1 MRARIILTALAAV
14 VGAVSAASLIVT
26 TPAEESGRKVEAIA
40 VPADS
45 AAGRHAGVEILATG
59 GREQLRAYRDIA
71 GVWTICDGITRGVRA
86 GMVVTSEWCL
96 RRLEEE
102 LVIHARGVMACTPG
116 LAGAGRDHQRAAAVS
131 LAFNIGVRGFC
142 RSTAA
147 RRFNAGNVR
156 GACDAFLAWNKARVR
171 GRLQVVRGLTLRRQ
185 RERAVC
191 LRGLP

>member
-1 MRARIILTALAAV
+1 MRARIILTALAGV
-14 VGAVSAASLIVT
+14 VGAVTAAQLVT
-26 TPAEESGRKVEAIA
+26 STTAEESGRKVEAIA

-45 AAGRHAGVEILATG
+45 SAGLPAGVEILAIG

-71 GVWTICDGITRGVRA
+71 GVWTICDGITRGVRP
-86 GMVVTSEWCL
+86 GMVVTSEYCL

-116 LAGAGRDHQRAAAVS
+116 LAGQGRDNQRAAAVS

-171 GRLQVVRGLTLRRQ
+171 GRLVVVRGLALRRQ

-191 LRGLP
+191 LRDLP